1 MTAYR
6 LVGAVALLIGQ
17 SPPAAAQSPAP
28 PPAPT
33 PCAEDPAF
41 RVLDFWV
48 GSWDV
53 YVGDT
58 LDGHDRVTRILA
70 GCALTEEWTDADGS
84 TGMSLFYVQPGSGQW
99 RQVWVTEQ
107 ATRPGGLKEK
117 QLVER
122 LPEGGVRFQ
131 GTIVGPLGKPYLDRT
146 TLTPLSSGEVHQVIE
161 VSGDGGATWRALYDA
176 RYRRS
181 P

>member
-58 LDGHDRVTRILA
+58 LDGHDRVTQILA
-70 GCALTEEWTDADGS
+70 GCAVTEEWTDADGS
-84 TGMSLFYVQPGSGQW
+84 KGMSLQ
-99 RQVWVTEQ
+99 
-107 ATRPGGLKEK
+107 
-117 QLVER
+117 
-122 LPEGGVRFQ
+122 
-131 GTIVGPLGKPYLDRT
+131 
-146 TLTPLSSGEVHQVIE
+146 
-161 VSGDGGATWRALYDA
+161 
-176 RYRRS
+176 
-181 P
+181 